1 MGFMKVILVI
11 WFYMLLQICNRFLH
25 YYPLTNEY
33 KLPHKY
39 FIISPVDV
47 VLELPM
53 PILQTIML
61 LKNSKHYDG
70 LIFKS
75 FLFFLFS
82 KVFLF
87 FIFKYVACKLFQRDH
102 TPMPGNVKRTQVI
115 RRQIADQLFKYVWPL
130 FEIGV

>member
-1 MGFMKVILVI
+1 
-11 WFYMLLQICNRFLH
+11 MLLQICNRFLH

-75 FLFFLFS
+75 FFVFLFS

-102 TPMPGNVKRTQVI
+102 NPMPENVKRTQVI
-115 RRQIADQLFKYVWPL
+115 RRQIADQLFKYV
-130 FEIGV
+130 